1 MKITFAESAKADI
14 IAFLVDEDGDLPE
27 AAAALNETTG
37 GLLSEAMDGSRFS
50 GKKDQQ
56 AFIVECVYSGV
67 TVLGTEIIANP
78 QLLEAALVVETPRML
93 FPFARQVV
101 QLCRITL
108 FKLSDV

>member
-56 AFIVECVYSGV
+56 AFIVLPKGSDARRA
-67 TVLGTEIIANP
+67 VLIGAGKKDKRDARV
-78 QLLEAALVVETPRML
+78 LEAGG
-93 FPFARQVV
+93 AR
-101 QLCRITL
+101 
-108 FKLSDV
+108 